1 MRSGRIFN
9 RLGKNEEEQEKNV
22 IIQSWR
28 IHMIHTCA
36 VKISGW
42 CVRCLGN
49 SEEERQVIQYGIEV
63 ILDAV
68 GKTAAIL
75 LAGAL
80 MGRAPAFAASLV
92 FFCSLRYWAGGIHCK
107 TSFRCLIAMLAI
119 CLISVYGAF
128 WLENSG
134 EGLFWAIA
142 AFCYACMLFLAPGE
156 TGKSEFLDLKARRQK
171 KLGSVLWMTG
181 ELILI
186 AIINH
191 SWWRWVLFL
200 PMFIETISIIPC
212 EMRKERGHEEHKSS
226 KSDQETG

>member
-1 MRSGRIFN
+1 
-9 RLGKNEEEQEKNV
+9 
-22 IIQSWR
+22 
-28 IHMIHTCA
+28 MIHTCA

-119 CLISVYGAF
+119 CQISVYGAF

-134 EGLFWAIA
+134 EGLLRL
-142 AFCYACMLFLAPGE
+142 YALFGSGRDGEKRLSGSEGE
-156 TGKSEFLDLKARRQK
+156 TSKETRIRSVDDGRVDFDRDHQSFLVEM
-171 KLGSVLWMTG
+171 G
-181 ELILI
+181 LIS
-186 AIINH
+186 AHVHRNNQYY
-191 SWWRWVLFL
+191 S
-200 PMFIETISIIPC
+200 M
-212 EMRKERGHEEHKSS
+212 
-226 KSDQETG
+226 